1 MNDDSLLLIEETK
14 ENMNNTIQFFDR
26 ELQKTRAGKSSP
38 QMLDGVRVDYYDNPT
53 PLSQVANISTP
64 DASQIIVQPWEK
76 TMLAPIEKA
85 IMAANLGFNPQN
97 NGEFIRIIVPQLTE
111 ERRKELVKKVKA
123 DAEQAKVNIRNV
135 RRNSNDQAKKLEKDG
150 LPEDEAKR
158 LETEIQKMTDDFVS
172 KIDKMTEAKEK
183 DIMTV

>member
-1 MNDDSLLLIEETK
+1 MNDDSLLLIEEIK

-111 ERRKELVKKVKA
+111 ERRKELVKKV
-123 DAEQAKVNIRNV
+123 
-135 RRNSNDQAKKLEKDG
+135 
-150 LPEDEAKR
+150 
-158 LETEIQKMTDDFVS
+158 
-172 KIDKMTEAKEK
+172 
-183 DIMTV
+183 